1 MLFKMHFGTP
11 SSCGI
16 ELININQNFQNPNI
30 IFRYLNFYTIMRKF
44 LTLTVLFVAM
54 FTTLATNNT
63 AKAQP
68 ESFTRDYIMNNYRG
82 GEVVSSWMVTVRW
95 DASTGNIYF
104 DNFYTSNYSRYNPAP
119 ALTIEKANGTSVDWD
134 ETNTHG
140 SFKWREHYYG
150 ELKKNEFTYYVAH
163 NSTSTYVHGFVS
175 PAMPN
180 TGATRYTSVFDGT
193 YPAYGLST
201 GFVDVAIDL
210 ENEIITVGPWGHFI
224 RNNRYNGPVGV
235 VEYFER
241 SEMTPYKTELVDIV
255 NDGTV
260 GEEYEIYDDL
270 VGVATVDG
278 VQSSPMGVSR
288 NQNSFMIEKGRYK
301 LDLDLSSNDL
311 TVSQS
316 TQDITGFVNNGS
328 YPTYYVLG
336 QANNND
342 WNPTVGQPMET
353 TDGVHYSAVV
363 NFDGRDDNKNYF
375 SLTSGLAN
383 NNDDGGWNYVNGSC
397 RLGPSYNNY
406 PVTLGVL
413 FAKDMGK
420 YKYPSQINDGQI
432 DFLGQV
438 AAEYAGNTKLQPV
451 ADFDQS
457 NWVML
462 TGIANADNYVGK
474 IIMGKSITGKL
485 VDKVNPTIAVTSTPA
500 VGNASLYE
508 PNIYIMPS
516 FNEAYYAPDS
526 HFFFVAPKV
535 QEYAY
540 ITWACYNAADGN
552 FYTMSDGNIDNLTG
566 GMKVSWDYLPSGNP
580 QDGYVYEFDAIL
592 RKVAPATSSA
602 PLLKDGSQSNPV
614 TDDLSTDYLVYPL
627 RLYDVPTAINTVETE
642 GKVVDVK
649 YYNMMGVESST
660 PFSGVNIVVTTYD
673 NGTRTN
679 IKKLYK

>member
-1 MLFKMHFGTP
+1 
-11 SSCGI
+11 
-16 ELININQNFQNPNI
+16 
-30 IFRYLNFYTIMRKF
+30 MRKF
-44 LTLTVLFVAM
+44 LTLSVLFVAM

-68 ESFTRDYIMNNYRG
+68 ESFTQDFLQEDYRNG
-82 GEVVSSWMVTVRW
+82 QVVRTNTVTVVW
-95 DASTGNIYF
+95 NASTQQLTFN
-104 DNFYTSNYSRYNPAP
+104 NFYRNTDIVNSSSAVVNLPINYGVSTTSLTWESDTKASFTWRVAYLGKTTKYSWTGYQHALVSHMIYYQQGVTTIYNERIYY
-119 ALTIEKANGTSVDWD
+119 TYSGGTDC
-134 ETNTHG
+134 HG
-140 SFKWREHYYG
+140 
-150 ELKKNEFTYYVAH
+150 T
-163 NSTSTYVHGFVS
+163 
-175 PAMPN
+175 
-180 TGATRYTSVFDGT
+180 
-193 YPAYGLST
+193 
-201 GFVDVAIDL
+201 IDL
-210 ENEIITVGPWGHFI
+210 EKGEISLDNPWGCVI
-224 RNNRYNGPVGV
+224 AQGTYWYTPSSSRV

-241 SEMTPYKTELVDIV
+241 SKMTIIKTDLVDIV

-260 GEEYEIYDDL
+260 GEDYEVYDDL

-278 VQSSPMGVSR
+278 VLSAPMGVSR
-288 NQNSFMIEKGRYK
+288 NKNAFMIEKGRYK
-301 LDLDLSSNDL
+301 LDLDLSTNAL

-316 TQDITGFVNNGS
+316 AEDITGFVNNGS
-328 YPTYYVLG
+328 HPTYYVLG
-336 QANNND
+336 QANDND

-363 NFDGRDDNKNYF
+363 NFDGRDNNKNYF

-383 NNDDGGWNYVNGSC
+383 NNDQGGWDYVNGSC
-397 RLGPSYNNY
+397 RLGPSNNNY
-406 PVTLGVL
+406 PVTLGNVL

-420 YKYPSQINDGQI
+420 NKYPSQISDGQI
-432 DFLGQV
+432 DFLGRIE
-438 AAEYAGNTKLQPV
+438 AEYMGNTKLQPV

-462 TGIANADNYVGK
+462 TGVSDPDNYLGK
-474 IIMGKSITGKL
+474 IIKGKSITGKL
-485 VDKVNPTIAVTSTPA
+485 VDKINPTIAVTSNPVAGDEST
-500 VGNASLYE
+500 YE
-508 PNIYIMPS
+508 PNLYIMPS

-566 GMKVSWDYLPSGNP
+566 GIKVNWDYYPDGNP
-580 QDGYVYEFDAIL
+580 LDGYVYEFDAIL
-592 RKVAPATSSA
+592 RKVSPATSSA
-602 PLLKDGSQSNPV
+602 PLLKDGNQSNPV
-614 TDDLSTDYLVYPL
+614 TDDLSADYIVYPL

-679 IKKLYK
+679 IKKLFK

>member
-1 MLFKMHFGTP
+1 
-11 SSCGI
+11 
-16 ELININQNFQNPNI
+16 
-30 IFRYLNFYTIMRKF
+30 MRKF
-44 LTLTVLFVAM
+44 LSLSVLFVAL
-54 FTTLATNNT
+54 FTTIATNNT

-68 ESFTRDYIMNNYRG
+68 ASFTQDFLQEDYRN
-82 GEVVSSWMVTVRW
+82 GEVVRTNIVTVVW
-95 DASTGNIYF
+95 DAETQLMTFY
-104 DNFYTSNYSRYNPAP
+104 NFYGNA
-119 ALTIEKANGTSVDWD
+119 KVVANGMVNLPIYQYVQPNKDRTTINWESSSKG
-134 ETNTHG
+134 TFT
-140 SFKWREHYYG
+140 WRVSYLG
-150 ELKKNEFTYYVAH
+150 EPRIPGFTFMHSAVVSKMIYTQTPVQAI
-163 NSTSTYVHGFVS
+163 NLDTYQVYNVNYKYDGGGDCDGTIDLDKGEITIDDPWGCCVGQN
-175 PAMPN
+175 AN
-180 TGATRYTSVFDGT
+180 YTSMG
-193 YPAYGLST
+193 ST
-201 GFVDVAIDL
+201 RVI
-210 ENEIITVGPWGHFI
+210 
-224 RNNRYNGPVGV
+224 
-235 VEYFER
+235 EYFEY
-241 SEMTPYKTELVDIV
+241 SKFTLIKTELVDIV

-260 GEEYEIYDDL
+260 GEEYKVYDDL

-406 PVTLGVL
+406 PVTLGNVL

-420 YKYPSQINDGQI
+420 YKYPSQISDGQI

-438 AAEYAGNTKLQPV
+438 AAEYAGNTKLQSV

-462 TGIANADNYVGK
+462 TGVANADNYVGK
-474 IIMGKSITGKL
+474 IIKGKSITGKL
-485 VDKVNPTIAVTSTPA
+485 VDKVNPTIAVTSTPE
-500 VGNASLYE
+500 VGDPNPYD

-516 FNEAYYAPDS
+516 FNEEYYAPNS

-552 FYTMSDGNIDNLTG
+552 FYTMSDGNVDNLSG
-566 GMKVSWDYLPSGNP
+566 GIKVNWDYFPSGNP

-592 RKVAPATSSA
+592 RKVASATSSA
-602 PLLKDGSQSNPV
+602 PLLKDGNQSNPV
-614 TDDLSTDYLVYPL
+614 TDDLSTDYIVYPL
-627 RLYDVPTAINTVETE
+627 RLYDVPTAINTVQAT

-649 YYNMMGVESST
+649 YYNMMGIESST
-660 PFSGVNIVVTTYD
+660 PFNGVNIVVTTYD
-673 NGTRTN
+673 NGTRSNT
-679 IKKLYK
+679 KKLFK

>member
-1 MLFKMHFGTP
+1 
-11 SSCGI
+11 
-16 ELININQNFQNPNI
+16 
-30 IFRYLNFYTIMRKF
+30 MRKF
-44 LTLTVLFVAM
+44 VYLSVLIAAL

-68 ESFTRDYIMNNYRG
+68 ASFTKDYTMNNYRG
-82 GEVVSSWMVTVRW
+82 SEVVSSWKVTVRW
-95 DASTGNIYF
+95 DAATGKIYF

-119 ALTIEKANGTSVDWD
+119 ALTIEKANGTNVIWD

-150 ELKKNEFTYYVAH
+150 ELKKNEFTYYVA
-163 NSTSTYVHGFVS
+163 NNPTSTYVHGFVS
-175 PAMPN
+175 PARPN
-180 TGATRYTSVFDGT
+180 TSPRYTSVFDGT

-224 RNNRYNGPVGV
+224 RNKRYDGPVGV

-241 SEMTPYKTELVDIV
+241 SELVPYKTDLVDIV

-260 GEEYEIYDDL
+260 GEEYTVTDDL

-278 VQSSPMGVSR
+278 VLSAPMGVSR

-301 LDLDLSSNDL
+301 LDLDLSTNAL

-316 TQDITGFVNNGS
+316 AEDITGFVNNGS
-328 YPTYYVLG
+328 YPTYYVLD

-363 NFDGRDDNKNYF
+363 DFDGRDDNKNYF

-383 NNDDGGWNYVNGSC
+383 NNDDGGRNYVNGSC

-406 PVTLGVL
+406 PVTQDVL
-413 FAKDMGK
+413 FAKDFGK
-420 YKYPSQINDGQI
+420 YKYPSQMSDGQI

-438 AAEYAGNTKLQPV
+438 QVEYMNNTKLQPV
-451 ADFDQS
+451 ANFDQS

-462 TGIANADNYVGK
+462 TGLSDANSYVGK
-474 IIMGKSITGKL
+474 IITGKSITGTL
-485 VDKVNPTIAVTSTPA
+485 VDKANPTIAVTSNPTA
-500 VGNASLYE
+500 GEACRYE

-516 FNEAYYAPDS
+516 FNEDYYTPNS

-535 QEYAY
+535 QEYAF
-540 ITWACYNAADGN
+540 ITWACYNDADGN
-552 FYTMSDGNIDNLTG
+552 FYTMSDGNTSNLTG
-566 GMKVSWDYLPSGNP
+566 GIKVNWDYYPAGNP
-580 QDGYVYEFDAIL
+580 QDGYVYEFDAII
-592 RKVAPATSSA
+592 RKVASTNEATA
-602 PLLKDGSQSNPV
+602 LKDANQSTPV
-614 TDDLSTDYLVYPL
+614 TSDLSADYLVYPL
-627 RLYDVPTAINTVETE
+627 RLYDVPTAIDAVETT

-649 YYNMMGVESST
+649 YYNMMGVESAT
-660 PFSGVNIVVTTYD
+660 PFNGVNIEVKTMD
-673 NGTRTN
+673 NGNRVAS
-679 IKKLYK
+679 KKYF

>member
-1 MLFKMHFGTP
+1 
-11 SSCGI
+11 
-16 ELININQNFQNPNI
+16 
-30 IFRYLNFYTIMRKF
+30 MRKF
-44 LTLTVLFVAM
+44 LSLSVLFVAL
-54 FTTLATNNT
+54 FTTIATNNT

-68 ESFTRDYIMNNYRG
+68 ASFTQDFLQEDYRN
-82 GEVVSSWMVTVRW
+82 GEVVRTNIVTVVW
-95 DASTGNIYF
+95 DAETQLMTFY
-104 DNFYTSNYSRYNPAP
+104 NFYGNA
-119 ALTIEKANGTSVDWD
+119 KVVANGMVNLPIYQYVQPNKDRTTINWESSSKG
-134 ETNTHG
+134 TFT
-140 SFKWREHYYG
+140 WRVSYLG
-150 ELKKNEFTYYVAH
+150 EPRIPGFTFMHSAVVSKMIYTQTPVQAI
-163 NSTSTYVHGFVS
+163 NLDTYQVYNVNYKYDGGGDCDGTIDLDKGEITIDDPWGCCVGQN
-175 PAMPN
+175 AN
-180 TGATRYTSVFDGT
+180 YTSMG
-193 YPAYGLST
+193 ST
-201 GFVDVAIDL
+201 RVI
-210 ENEIITVGPWGHFI
+210 
-224 RNNRYNGPVGV
+224 
-235 VEYFER
+235 EYFEY
-241 SEMTPYKTELVDIV
+241 SKFTLIKTELVDIV

-260 GEEYEIYDDL
+260 GEEYKVYDDL

-406 PVTLGVL
+406 PVTLGNVL

-420 YKYPSQINDGQI
+420 YKYPSQISDGQI

-438 AAEYAGNTKLQPV
+438 AAEYAGNTKLQSV

-462 TGIANADNYVGK
+462 TGVANADNYVGK
-474 IIMGKSITGKL
+474 IIKGKSITGKL
-485 VDKVNPTIAVTSTPA
+485 VDKVNPTIAVTSTPE
-500 VGNASLYE
+500 VGDPNPYD

-516 FNEAYYAPDS
+516 FNEEYYAPNS

-552 FYTMSDGNIDNLTG
+552 FYTMSDGNVDNLSG
-566 GMKVSWDYLPSGNP
+566 GIKVNWDYFPSGNP

-592 RKVAPATSSA
+592 RKVASATSSA
-602 PLLKDGSQSNPV
+602 PLLKDGNQSNPV
-614 TDDLSTDYLVYPL
+614 TDDLSTDYIVYPL
-627 RLYDVPTAINTVETE
+627 RLYDVPTAINTVQAT

-649 YYNMMGVESST
+649 YYNMMGIESST
-660 PFSGVNIVVTTYD
+660 PFNGVNIVVTTYD
-673 NGTRTN
+673 NGTRSNT
-679 IKKLYK
+679 KELFK

>member
-1 MLFKMHFGTP
+1 
-11 SSCGI
+11 
-16 ELININQNFQNPNI
+16 
-30 IFRYLNFYTIMRKF
+30 MRKF
-44 LTLTVLFVAM
+44 VILSLLFAAM
-54 FTTLATNNT
+54 HAVNNS
-63 AKAQP
+63 ANAQP
-68 ESFTRDYIMNNYRG
+68 ESFSQDYIMDNYRG

-95 DASTGNIYF
+95 DASTGKIYF
-104 DNFYTSNYSRYNPAP
+104 DNFYTSNYYRYNPAP
-119 ALTIEKANGTSVDWD
+119 ALTIEKANGTNVDWD

-260 GEEYEIYDDL
+260 GEEYEVYDDL

-278 VQSSPMGVSR
+278 VLSAPMGVAK
-288 NQNSFMIEKGRYK
+288 NQNTFEIDKGRYK
-301 LDLDLSSNDL
+301 LDLDLSANTL
-311 TVSQS
+311 VVSQS
-316 TQDITGFVNNGS
+316 AEQVTGYVNNGN

-336 QANNND
+336 EANGNSF
-342 WNPTVGQPMET
+342 NPTVGQPMET

-363 NFDGRDDNKNYF
+363 NFYGGSNNKNYF
-375 SLTSGLAN
+375 SIVSALAQ
-383 NNDDGGWNYVNGSC
+383 NNDQGGWDYVNSN
-397 RLGPSYNNY
+397 RYGPTSNNY
-406 PVTLGVL
+406 SVAMGNVL

-420 YKYPSQINDGQI
+420 YKYKSQINNGQI

-438 AAEYAGNTKLQPV
+438 EAEYMGNTKLQPV
-451 ADFDQS
+451 SEFDQS

-462 TGIANADNYVGK
+462 TGVANADNYVGK
-474 IIMGKSITGKL
+474 IIKGKSITGKL
-485 VDKVNPTIAVTSTPA
+485 VDKVNPTIAVSSTPEISGD
-500 VGNASLYE
+500 GNYN

-516 FNEAYYAPDS
+516 FNDAYYLPDS

-552 FYTMSDGNIDNLTG
+552 FYTMSDGNMDNLTG
-566 GMKVSWDYLPSGNP
+566 GMKVNWDYLPNGNP
-580 QDGYVYEFDAIL
+580 QNGYVYEFDAII

-602 PLLKDGSQSNPV
+602 PLLKDGSQSTPV
-614 TDDLSTDYLVYPL
+614 TAGLSADYLVYPL
-627 RLYDVPTAINTVETE
+627 RLYDVPTAINTVEAT

-649 YYNMMGVESST
+649 YYNMMGIESNT

-679 IKKLYK
+679 SKKLYK